1 MVLNG
6 KKCKETIIDFR
17 SKKTDISELLMKEIP
32 VERVRSF
39 KLLGLGIDDNLKW
52 ETNSWS
58 VIKKAGKDSI
68 F

>member
-32 VERVRSF
+32 VERVNSF
-39 KLLGLGIDDNLKW
+39 KLLRLGIDDNLKW